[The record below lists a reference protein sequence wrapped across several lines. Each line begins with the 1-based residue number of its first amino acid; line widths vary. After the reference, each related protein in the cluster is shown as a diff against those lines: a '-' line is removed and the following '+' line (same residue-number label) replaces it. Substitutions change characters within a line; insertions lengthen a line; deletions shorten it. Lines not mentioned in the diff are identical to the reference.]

1 MTTRRTF
8 LRSLAASPLLVPTM
22 GWAAGPP
29 TIEDFT
35 LRRSEDRGTGMRDW
49 LYSRHT
55 FSFARYRD
63 PDHMGFRS
71 LRVINEDVV
80 KGGKGFSQ
88 HPHHDMEI
96 LTYVLSG
103 GLRHRDTLGNEGVIR
118 PGLIQQMS
126 AGTGIEHSEFNDAAT
141 TDVHFLQIWLT
152 PNRRGVAPKYD
163 ERAVPTAE
171 NQGQLTLL
179 ASGDP
184 AADAIA
190 IHQDAHVYASLMRKG
205 QELPHEAR
213 PGRGTWIH
221 VAEGTVE
228 LNGRRLIAGD
238 AASTESAGRMVLKAE
253 ENANVLL
260 FDLG

>member
-1 MTTRRTF
+1 MTTRRD
-8 LRSLAASPLLVPTM
+8 LLASAASAALWFPTM

-29 TIEDFT
+29 RVTDFT
-35 LRRSEDRGTGMRDW
+35 LRRSEDRGTGMHDW

-63 PDHMGFRS
+63 PAHMGFRS

-80 KGGKGFSQ
+80 TGGRGFGL
-88 HPHHDMEI
+88 HPHRDVEI

-126 AGTGIEHSEFNDAAT
+126 AGTGIRHSEFNAAAK

-152 PNRRGVAPKYD
+152 PDRLGVTPKYD

-171 NQGQLTLL
+171 NRGQLTLL

-184 AADAIA
+184 SADAIT
-190 IHQDAHVYASLMRKG
+190 IHQDAHVYATLLRKG
-205 QELPHEAR
+205 QSLTHEAR
-213 PGRGTWIH
+213 PGRGTWIQ

-228 LNGRRLIAGD
+228 LEGRRLIAG
-238 AASTESAGRMVLKAE
+238 
-253 ENANVLL
+253 
-260 FDLG
+260 